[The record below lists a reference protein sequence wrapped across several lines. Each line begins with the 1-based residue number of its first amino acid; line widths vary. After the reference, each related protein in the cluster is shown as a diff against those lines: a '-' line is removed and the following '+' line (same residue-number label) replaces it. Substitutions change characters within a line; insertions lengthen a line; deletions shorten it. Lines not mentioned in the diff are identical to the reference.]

1 MDISTAQTLLLL
13 GWHRLQL
20 YQTHRTLSYIQLAAQ
35 TINHLRGC
43 VRETPNTGLYR
54 SQINGFQIVDVE
66 HEVLQNMD
74 SVISSLRLWM
84 LLQTKD
90 GHPPVE
96 RLGEIPASFPRVDV
110 LSSRMTAL
118 DIASGHGKNAALHH
132 SKLPSTNICSNVNHP
147 AAQSAHGHPGHVYIL
162 AHSYS
167 KATRSHEIKK
177 SHPKRTIYI
186 SCISWLATGST
197 KNRYA
202 VESTSASGRR
212 WAQCKRQG
220 PAAPS
225 RAIVEVTYLTVMIH
239 MPFPHGH
246 ADNWALTGYVLCD
259 FLTEAA
265 SLLNA
270 ISSFTRDNPSLKAD
284 AAGCF
289 TTAAEIFALGLGICV
304 RAMQYISSRQLI
316 GSETEQDL
324 ITTDSAG
331 MLDFFCKCT
340 R

>member
-1 MDISTAQTLLLL
+1 
-13 GWHRLQL
+13 
-20 YQTHRTLSYIQLAAQ
+20 
-35 TINHLRGC
+35 
-43 VRETPNTGLYR
+43 
-54 SQINGFQIVDVE
+54 
-66 HEVLQNMD
+66 
-74 SVISSLRLWM
+74 
-84 LLQTKD
+84 
-90 GHPPVE
+90 
-96 RLGEIPASFPRVDV
+96 
-110 LSSRMTAL
+110 
-118 DIASGHGKNAALHH
+118 
-132 SKLPSTNICSNVNHP
+132 
-147 AAQSAHGHPGHVYIL
+147 
-162 AHSYS
+162 
-167 KATRSHEIKK
+167 
-177 SHPKRTIYI
+177 
-186 SCISWLATGST
+186 
-197 KNRYA
+197 
-202 VESTSASGRR
+202 
-212 WAQCKRQG
+212 
-220 PAAPS
+220 
-225 RAIVEVTYLTVMIH
+225 MIH

-246 ADNWALTGYVLCD
+246 ADNWALTGDVLCD